1 MGPEIPT
8 DCAVINTSKNTDSS
22 YKESAK
28 VADIVKI
35 SVDTTEDDN
44 ITDNKEAAN
53 VAAITQTLVKF
64 KNWLSPPPNDN
75 DNISVDKVIDSSNN
89 IKEVLAFSKDSFG
102 PEITVES
109 DMNDDKKG
117 PQLHGEEY
125 LRLTI
130 QSTMNN
136 KSLAANIVDNRQQPS
151 SKSKDLNNT
160 FVDKVLEGGFNN
172 DEVIDLTQEDFET
185 EVTEEVD
192 ILNDE
197 KVTKVAVNKN
207 LRITTQS
214 KLQLTVKDTSTVD
227 KYDSGA
233 LKWFSNN
240 TPVNYTTNLEVAS
253 TSSSLNTDKINYD
266 CKLQSSKHETK
277 NKKESIS
284 ISTSANIERIRVK
297 V

>member
-1 MGPEIPT
+1 
-8 DCAVINTSKNTDSS
+8 
-22 YKESAK
+22 
-28 VADIVKI
+28 
-35 SVDTTEDDN
+35 
-44 ITDNKEAAN
+44 
-53 VAAITQTLVKF
+53 
-64 KNWLSPPPNDN
+64 
-75 DNISVDKVIDSSNN
+75 
-89 IKEVLAFSKDSFG
+89 
-102 PEITVES
+102 
-109 DMNDDKKG
+109 MNDDKKG